1 LVAHADRELHI
12 HSESRPW
19 AGRFG
24 DVYTEACRVAGGLE
38 ARGIGPGDVVAFQVP
53 NWIEAAIT
61 FYAAALLGTVLVP
74 IVHFYGA
81 KEVGHILRES
91 GAKALIT
98 ADAFGHLD
106 YLANLERVR
115 PGLTDLD
122 LVAVVGATTGRTVPA
137 GCVPF
142 ADLAERG
149 RPLAGPVAVD
159 PMAPAAVAYTSG
171 TTADPKGVIHLH
183 RTLVGEIRQLSSVQ
197 PNPDP
202 ADTATATLNGAPVAH
217 AIGMLGGLLIP
228 AVKGNPIH
236 LTDVWNPGRVLA
248 IMAEY
253 GLAGGSGATYFL
265 TSLLDHP
272 DYTDEHLKLM
282 ARVGLGGSSIPA
294 AVAERARAL
303 GISIVRMYGST
314 EHPSTT
320 GQHHEEPEAKRLYT
334 DGHPLAGVEIR
345 LVDEADQDVEPGQ
358 PGEILSRGPDCFA
371 GYTDP
376 ALTAR
381 AFAADWYRSEDIGVL
396 DEDGYLTI
404 TDRKKDIIIRG
415 GENIS
420 ALEVEQLLVRL
431 PGVAEAAVVAAPDA
445 RLGEHACAYFRM
457 QEGATAPDL
466 GAVRQ
471 SLEAAGLAR
480 QKWPEE
486 IQVVAEFPRTPSGK
500 IQKYVL
506 RQQLRSRP

>member
-1 LVAHADRELHI
+1 
-12 HSESRPW
+12 
-19 AGRFG
+19 
-24 DVYTEACRVAGGLE
+24 
-38 ARGIGPGDVVAFQVP
+38 
-53 NWIEAAIT
+53 
-61 FYAAALLGTVLVP
+61 
-74 IVHFYGA
+74 
-81 KEVGHILRES
+81 
-91 GAKALIT
+91 
-98 ADAFGHLD
+98 
-106 YLANLERVR
+106 
-115 PGLTDLD
+115 
-122 LVAVVGATTGRTVPA
+122 
-137 GCVPF
+137 
-142 ADLAERG
+142 
-149 RPLAGPVAVD
+149 
-159 PMAPAAVAYTSG
+159 
-171 TTADPKGVIHLH
+171 
-183 RTLVGEIRQLSSVQ
+183 
-197 PNPDP
+197 
-202 ADTATATLNGAPVAH
+202 VAH

-228 AVKGNPIH
+228 LVKGQPIH

-253 GLAGGSGATYFL
+253 GLASGSGATYFL

-272 DYTDEHLKLM
+272 DFTDEHLKLM
-282 ARVGLGGSSIPA
+282 AHVGLGGSSIPG
-294 AVAERARAL
+294 AVAERATQL

-320 GQHHEEPEAKRLYT
+320 GQTHEDPEGKRLYT
-334 DGHPLAGVEIR
+334 DGHPLPGVEIR
-345 LVDEADQDVEPGQ
+345 LVDDAERDVEPGQ

-381 AFAADWYRSEDIGVL
+381 AFAGDWYRSEDIGVL

-431 PGVAEAAVVAAPDA
+431 PGVAEVAVVAAPDA
-445 RLGEHACAYFRM
+445 RLGEHACAFFRM
-457 QEGATAPDL
+457 QEGAGVPEL
-466 GAVRQ
+466 GTLRGA
-471 SLEAAGLAR
+471 LEAAGLAR

-486 IQVVAEFPRTPSGK
+486 IQELAEFPRTPSGK